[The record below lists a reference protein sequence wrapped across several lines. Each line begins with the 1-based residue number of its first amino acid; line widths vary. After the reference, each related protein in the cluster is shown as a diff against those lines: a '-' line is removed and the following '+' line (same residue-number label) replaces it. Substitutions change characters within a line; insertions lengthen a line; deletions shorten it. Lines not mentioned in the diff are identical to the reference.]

1 MKVISDWLS
10 RHPLLPASLAARTSL
25 LLIVGFAV
33 LEIVGLTIETL
44 DRLAFDDRL
53 ASHQAV
59 THAIMAYRTV
69 AEASPED
76 RADEVRDLQLPTGFR
91 VRLADR
97 PDADMTFE
105 VSAPDFRRLLFI
117 PGGFP
122 DGPPGGPAGFQSGP
136 GGPHRPD
143 DAFRGPGG
151 PMGGGGPSMDFPS
164 ADMPDGKGGAPGLNT
179 PRFPI
184 RGPQCDPRMDGH
196 HPPFLL
202 SRWHPQRVVT
212 LPDRHTRRRGMALL
226 LPGDTRW
233 LVIRYRL
240 PVPTPFSSPAF
251 PIAFGL
257 MTAGG
262 CILIIWGMRRM
273 IAPVGTL
280 AAAAEAF
287 APDASSPQL
296 PQNGPTE
303 IARAAAAFNAMAVRI
318 RRYILER
325 THLLTAIGHDLRT
338 PITRLKLRAEFI
350 EDDEM
355 REKFLKDLNEL
366 SAMVE
371 STLAFG
377 RDSSA
382 REAVTPLDL
391 TALLATVVDDVGE
404 SRPDDADRIILA
416 GDPPPVIIR
425 GRPLALKRAFMNLV
439 NNAIIYGG
447 SATVTLSKPED
458 GYVTVL
464 IEDEGPGLPPADL
477 ERMFEPFVRA
487 EESRNRETGGTGLGL
502 SITRTIIRGQGGDVM
517 LYNRK
522 PQGLAVRVTLVA

>member
-1 MKVISDWLS
+1 MQVIAAWLS
-10 RHPLLPASLAARTSL
+10 RHSILPASLAARTSL

-33 LEIVGLTIETL
+33 LEIAGLTIETL
-44 DRLAFDDRL
+44 DRIAFDDRL
-53 ASHQAV
+53 AAHQAV
-59 THAIMAYRTV
+59 SHAIMAYRTV

-76 RADEVRDLQLPTGFR
+76 RAVEANELQLPPGFT

-97 PDADMTFE
+97 PDADMTLE
-105 VSAPDFRRLLFI
+105 VSAADFRRQLFI

-122 DGPPGGPAGFQSGP
+122 DGPGGMQFMPGGPG
-136 GGPHRPD
+136 GGPHGPD
-143 DAFRGPGG
+143 DMGGPGA
-151 PMGGGGPSMDFPS
+151 MMFRGGPSEFSPHDQPGRRDGPAGQPDQHPFFP
-164 ADMPDGKGGAPGLNT
+164 
-179 PRFPI
+179 
-184 RGPQCDPRMDGH
+184 GPQCDPHNEGH
-196 HPPFLL
+196 RLPVVPA
-202 SRWHPQRVVT
+202 RWRPQRVFT
-212 LPDRHTRRRGMALL
+212 LPERRIRRQGIALL
-226 LPGDTRW
+226 LPNDTRW

-262 CILIIWGMRRM
+262 CILIIWGVRRM

-287 APDASSPQL
+287 APDASSPPL
-296 PQNGPTE
+296 PQNGPAE
-303 IARAAAAFNAMAVRI
+303 IARAAAAFNAMAARI
-318 RRYILER
+318 RRFISER

-355 REKFLKDLNEL
+355 REKFLTDLNEL

-382 REAVTPLDL
+382 REEVTALDL

-425 GRPLALKRAFMNLV
+425 GRPLALKRAFTNLV

-447 SATVTLSKPED
+447 CATVTLSEPED

-464 IEDEGPGLPPADL
+464 VEDEGPGLPPEDL

-502 SITRTIIRGQGGDVM
+502 SIARTIIRGQGGDVKLVGRM
-517 LYNRK
+517 PR
-522 PQGLAVRVTLVA
+522 GLTVRVTLAV

>member
-1 MKVISDWLS
+1 MKRLSDWLV
-10 RHPLLPASLAARTSL
+10 RHSPLPSSLVARTSL
-25 LLIVGFAV
+25 LLIVGFAL

-44 DRLAFDDRL
+44 DRIAFDDRL

-69 AEASPED
+69 AETSPED
-76 RADEVRDLQLPTGFR
+76 RVSAVDDLQLPANFNVT
-91 VRLADR
+91 LASR
-97 PDADMTFE
+97 PDPDMTLE
-105 VSAPDFRRLLFI
+105 VSAADFRRLLFI

-122 DGPPGGPAGFQSGP
+122 GGQGGNPGFPDGGGPPHGPDDMGGPGMFHGGP
-136 GGPHRPD
+136 PSAFSMRDHGPDEGRSPDQGGPHP
-143 DAFRGPGG
+143 AFQGQ
-151 PMGGGGPSMDFPS
+151 
-164 ADMPDGKGGAPGLNT
+164 
-179 PRFPI
+179 
-184 RGPQCDPRMDGH
+184 QCDPRVDGH
-196 HPPFLL
+196 RFPVLP
-202 SRWHPQRVVT
+202 SRWRPQRVFTV
-212 LPDRHTRRRGMALL
+212 PDRHTRRQGIALL
-226 LPGDTRW
+226 LPNDTRW
-233 LVIRYRL
+233 LVIHYRL

-262 CILIIWGMRRM
+262 CILILWGMRRM

-287 APDASSPQL
+287 VPDAGTPPL

-303 IARAAAAFNAMAVRI
+303 IARAAAAFNAMADRVGRFVS
-318 RRYILER
+318 ER

-355 REKFLKDLNEL
+355 REKVLTDLNEL

-377 RDSSA
+377 RDSST
-382 REAVTPLDL
+382 REAMTALDL

-404 SRPDDADRIILA
+404 SRPADADKIILA

-425 GRPLALKRAFMNLV
+425 GRPLALKRAFTNVV

-447 SATVTLSKPED
+447 SATVTVSKPED
-458 GYVTVL
+458 GHVVVL
-464 IEDEGPGLPPADL
+464 VEDEGPGLLPEDL

-502 SITRTIIRGQGGDVM
+502 SITRTIILGQGGDVK
-517 LYNRK
+517 LYNRV
-522 PQGLAVRVTLVA
+522 PHGLAVRVILVA